1 MPVPQAPP
9 TATPTH
15 ATPSRTQSDN
25 APKPQPTK
33 IQTKEQSKTQ
43 YSNDEAQ
50 EEGEID
56 DGYFDDLYDDAS
68 KAASVTQETGA
79 TVDKSTGDPVD
90 DSLDQEPN
98 FYDTDIEDVSSS
110 QKLPGSV
117 LGAKTR
123 ANVKLQGQADRDL
136 SRSYSPH
143 LSSTE
148 NGSSIQ
154 GNGM

>member
-1 MPVPQAPP
+1 M
-9 TATPTH
+9 
-15 ATPSRTQSDN
+15 QSDS
-25 APKPQPTK
+25 APRPQPTK
-33 IQTKEQSKTQ
+33 TQAKEQSKTQ

-68 KAASVTQETGA
+68 KAASVTHETGGNG
-79 TVDKSTGDPVD
+79 DKPSGDPVE

-98 FYDTDIEDVSSS
+98 FYDTDVEDVSST
-110 QKLPGSV
+110 QKVPASV
-117 LGAKTR
+117 LGEKTR
-123 ANVKLQGQADRDL
+123 ANVKLQGQADRDR

-148 NGSSIQ
+148 NGSSVQ
-154 GNGM
+154 SNGMWSSSFRKEKSQTLVTYLG